1 MQKLLAILAAGLAFG
16 AGAADEPAQPL
27 SSQGNAPVTGAPT
40 THANVGEKRARAQN
54 FAEAQRACTSR
65 MQMHSPRGRG
75 APNWNIYDH
84 CMRERG
90 HAQG

>member
-1 MQKLLAILAAGLAFG
+1 MQKLLAILAAGLAFS
-16 AGAADEPAQPL
+16 AVAASEPQRPASPP
-27 SSQGNAPVTGAPT
+27 GNAPVSGAPT
-40 THANVGEKRARAQN
+40 TQANVGEKRAREQS
-54 FAEAQRACTSR
+54 FADAQRACTSR

-75 APNWNIYDH
+75 APNWNVYDY